1 MENMATQLGFHG
13 RFIVEAFRDDK
24 LLWTETIDPNIVV
37 NEGIQLIMDE
47 GLNNGAV
54 SYHVGLLGNTS
65 PTSTSTLSTVAAT
78 EVTAYSGNRPQWN
91 WVRTAQTASNTA
103 STADFTINADSTVIY
118 GGFVCDVNTGAV
130 GTLLAAKQ
138 FSGGSKS
145 LDTNDQIKITYEIVG
160 SSTL

>member
-1 MENMATQLGFHG
+1 MENMETQLGFHG
-13 RFIVEAFRDDK
+13 RFIVEAYRDGE
-24 LLWTETIDPNIVV
+24 LLWVEKIEPNIVV
-37 NEGIQLIMDE
+37 NEGIQLLMDE

-54 SYHVGLLGNTS
+54 SWHVGLLGNTTPS
-65 PTSTSTLSTVAAT
+65 ATTTLSTVAGT
-78 EVTAYSGNRPQWN
+78 EVTAYSGNRPTWT

-118 GGFVCDVNTGAV
+118 GGFVCDVNSGAV
-130 GTLLAAKQ
+130 GTLVAAKQ

-160 SSTL
+160 SSS